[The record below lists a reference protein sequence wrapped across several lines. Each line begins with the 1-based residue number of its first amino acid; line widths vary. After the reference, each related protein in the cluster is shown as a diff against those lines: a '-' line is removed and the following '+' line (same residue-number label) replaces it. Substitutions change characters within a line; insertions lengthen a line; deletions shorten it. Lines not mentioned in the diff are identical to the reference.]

1 MLFLRLGLIGQA
13 HCGEAVAEGVTGE
26 AQQARGLALV
36 GPPSCKKSPVWQ
48 QTFMQ

>member
-36 GPPSCKKSPVWQ
+36 GPPRG
-48 QTFMQ
+48 TRLL